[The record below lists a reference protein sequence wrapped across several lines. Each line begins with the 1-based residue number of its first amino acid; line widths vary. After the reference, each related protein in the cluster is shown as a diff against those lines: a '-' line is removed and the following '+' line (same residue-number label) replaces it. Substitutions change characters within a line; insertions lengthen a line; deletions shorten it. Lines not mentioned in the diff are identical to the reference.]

1 MQINFLGNNKMT
13 EWFEKDWAMVN
24 CFYFGCLGGKGH
36 NAWTPGGHR
45 IESDAIPG
53 PWNHIGLIDGKL
65 TPQTNYDRQFEAK
78 LHKKDGWTAIAFW
91 DRTID
96 DRLNSNSAFF
106 VESDLSFE
114 QIVEIFC
121 RKFPMVINR
130 MGTTP
135 ILYEGD

>member
-1 MQINFLGNNKMT
+1 MT
-13 EWFEKDWAMVN
+13 EWFEKDWSMVN
-24 CFYFGCLGGKGH
+24 CFYFGCMGSRGH
-36 NAWTPGGHR
+36 EVWTPGGHR
-45 IESDAIPG
+45 IIREELPG
-53 PWNHIGLIDGKL
+53 PWGSIGDIDGCL
-65 TPQTNYDRQFEAK
+65 CPQKNSQRQFEAK

-96 DRLNSNSAFF
+96 DRGNSNSAFF

-135 ILYEGD
+135 VLYTGE

>member
-1 MQINFLGNNKMT
+1 MT
-13 EWFEKDWAMVN
+13 EWFEKDWSMVN
-24 CFYFGCLGGKGH
+24 CFYFGCMRTGGH
-36 NAWTPGGHR
+36 YAWTPGGHK
-45 IESDAIPG
+45 ISSNELPG
-53 PWNHIGLIDGKL
+53 PWGSAAAIDGRLAPKSNE
-65 TPQTNYDRQFEAK
+65 QRQFEAK

-106 VESDLSFE
+106 VDSDLSFE

-121 RKFPMVINR
+121 RKFPMVVNR

-135 ILYEGD
+135 VLYTGD